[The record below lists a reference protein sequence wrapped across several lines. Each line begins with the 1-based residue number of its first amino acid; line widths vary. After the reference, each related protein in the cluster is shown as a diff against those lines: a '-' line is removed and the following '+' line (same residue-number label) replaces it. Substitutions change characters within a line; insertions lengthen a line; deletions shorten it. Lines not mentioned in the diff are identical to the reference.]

1 MGLNTIHDYSE
12 DTMTAFNVTKKCN
25 IRGEFIDAVEYTRV
39 EGIRGLPTTK
49 FSAVI
54 RCNGWAD
61 VSEGDRIKTP
71 YNNRTYVVV
80 RLRDVKDNKLQF
92 RKRKDI
98 SNFTGTCD
106 IFLE

>member
-1 MGLNTIHDYSE
+1 MGLNTIHDSSE
-12 DTMTAFNVTKKCN
+12 DNMTSYNLTKKCQ
-25 IRGEFIDAVEYTRV
+25 IKGDVVDAVEYART

-71 YNNRTYVVV
+71 YSNRTYVVV
-80 RLRDVKDNKLQF
+80 KIRDEKDNKLQF